1 MMYISSVLLGLIIGS
16 TAGFD
21 CLGLGWPLELDL
33 FFFFF
38 LLIVSSLSLLVF
50 SRGTSCLSWV
60 LRSSITG
67 TGSIVNSSCLGLMIS
82 ADFCSVAFGSG
93 DFEVPLG
100 LGLVVEFVDVLSSVG
115 SLKTT
120 SL

>member
-16 TAGFD
+16 TAGFN
-21 CLGLGWPLELDL
+21 CLGLGWAL
-33 FFFFF
+33 
-38 LLIVSSLSLLVF
+38 SSLSLLVF

-67 TGSIVNSSCLGLMIS
+67 IGSIVNSSCLGVMIS
-82 ADFCSVAFGSG
+82 AEFCSVAFGLG

-120 SL
+120 CL